1 MAKTTIT
8 FYLRIKDGKKVVEKT
23 FGDFQTL
30 NEAKRAAEAAG
41 TFLAVGAHVVH
52 NG

>member
-23 FGDFQTL
+23 FSNFQTL
-30 NEAKRAAEAAG
+30 NEARRVAETEK
-41 TFLAVGAHVVH
+41 TFLNVGAHVSIS
-52 NG
+52 

>member
-8 FYLRIKDGKKVVEKT
+8 FYLRIKDGKKVKEIEYK
-23 FGDFQTL
+23 DLQTL
-30 NEAKRAAEAAG
+30 NEARRAAEAAG